1 MKSKILINAV
11 DHEEIR
17 MAKVTDSRLDEFHIE
32 STSREATQGNIYKGV
47 ITRIEPSLQAV
58 FVDYGGERNG
68 FLQIHEIHSDYYQ
81 DSPKGPRN
89 IRKLL
94 REGQEL
100 LVQVTKDPIGK
111 KGSMLTTFLS
121 LAGRYIVLMPGNE
134 NLGISRKIEDEEER
148 KRLKEI
154 VHGLKMPEG
163 FGVIIRT
170 AGIKCTKALIN
181 KDLNYL
187 MRLWKSIK
195 GSVMEVPA
203 PHLMYQERNLVVR
216 VVRDYLTP
224 DVAEILI
231 DDEAA
236 FREVKEFVK
245 LHSPKHSKIV
255 RHYRGDRP
263 VFSKFQLEDQ
273 IASIYRSSVPL
284 KSGGSIVI
292 QQTEALVSIDVN
304 SGKGTQKESIEQT
317 ALMTNLEAAEE
328 IARQLRL
335 RDLGGLIVLDFI
347 DMRESKHKLQVERTL
362 KTQLKGDKARS
373 KVGRISQF
381 GLLEMTRQRIRPAI
395 DFSNFETC
403 PHCRGKGQIP
413 STESMGLSFLRQLN
427 YKTLK
432 QGYDRARGAVP
443 PNVADYLLNKKRRE
457 LMDLE
462 RRRSV
467 VITIEGDP
475 TLAPGENRIILDK

>member
-1 MKSKILINAV
+1 
-11 DHEEIR
+11 
-17 MAKVTDSRLDEFHIE
+17 
-32 STSREATQGNIYKGV
+32 
-47 ITRIEPSLQAV
+47 
-58 FVDYGGERNG
+58 
-68 FLQIHEIHSDYYQ
+68 
-81 DSPKGPRN
+81 
-89 IRKLL
+89 
-94 REGQEL
+94 
-100 LVQVTKDPIGK
+100 
-111 KGSMLTTFLS
+111 
-121 LAGRYIVLMPGNE
+121 
-134 NLGISRKIEDEEER
+134 
-148 KRLKEI
+148 
-154 VHGLKMPEG
+154 
-163 FGVIIRT
+163 
-170 AGIKCTKALIN
+170 
-181 KDLNYL
+181 
-187 MRLWKSIK
+187 
-195 GSVMEVPA
+195 
-203 PHLMYQERNLVVR
+203 
-216 VVRDYLTP
+216 
-224 DVAEILI
+224 
-231 DDEAA
+231 
-236 FREVKEFVK
+236 
-245 LHSPKHSKIV
+245 
-255 RHYRGDRP
+255 
-263 VFSKFQLEDQ
+263 
-273 IASIYRSSVPL
+273 
-284 KSGGSIVI
+284 
-292 QQTEALVSIDVN
+292 
-304 SGKGTQKESIEQT
+304 KGTQKKNIEET

>member
-17 MAKVTDSRLDEFHIE
+17 MAKVTDSQLSEFHIE
-32 STSREATQGNIYKGV
+32 STTREVTQGNIYKGT

-58 FVDYGGERNG
+58 FIDYGAERNG
-68 FLQIHEIHSDYYQ
+68 FLQKHEIHSDYYQ
-81 DSPKGPRN
+81 DSPKGTRN
-89 IRKLL
+89 IRSLL

-100 LVQVTKDPIGK
+100 LVQVAKDPIGK

-121 LAGRYIVLMPGNE
+121 LPGRYLVLMPGND
-134 NLGISRKIEDEEER
+134 NRGISRKIEDEKER

-154 VHGLKMPEG
+154 VHGLKLPEG

-170 AGIKCTKALIN
+170 AGIKCTKTLLN

-195 GSVMEVPA
+195 GNVMKVST
-203 PHLMYQERNLVVR
+203 PHQMYKERNLVVR
-216 VVRDYLTP
+216 VIRDYLTP
-224 DVAEILI
+224 DVTEILI

-236 FREVKEFVK
+236 FQEVKEFVS
-245 LHSPKHSKIV
+245 LHSPKHKKIV
-255 RHYRGDRP
+255 RNYRGDKP

-273 IASIYRSSVPL
+273 IASIYRPQVPL

-335 RDLGGLIVLDFI
+335 RDMGGLIVLDFI
-347 DMRESKHKLQVERTL
+347 DMREAKHKQQVERTL
-362 KTQLKGDKARS
+362 KTNLKADKARS

-381 GLLEMTRQRIRPAI
+381 GLLEMSRQRIRPAI

-413 STESMGLSFLRQLN
+413 SIESMGLSFLRQLN
-427 YKTLK
+427 HKTLK
-432 QGYDRARGAVP
+432 QGYSVARGAVP
-443 PNVADYLLNKKRRE
+443 PAVAEYLLNKKRRE
-457 LMDLE
+457 LVELE

-467 VITIEGDP
+467 AIAIEGDP
-475 TLAPGENRIILDK
+475 TLSPGDNRIVLDK